1 MIRNN
6 TDILCVS
13 ETWLTDQT
21 PDSFVYIK
29 GYKLFRKDY
38 EFNKIGGVA
47 IYVRDELSSNE
58 ICFDV
63 NAPRDIEAIFIN
75 VQLSKNPSFL
85 VSTMYR
91 HPQGKSETYTFINSV
106 FNKMLK
112 QNKAFYV
119 LGDLNDN
126 QLKNSKSPLK
136 SIIYKNGLKQ
146 LIETPTRVTTTSSTL
161 IDVIIT
167 NRRDSVLSLKNTPC
181 SIADHNIITAFINV
195 KKPKRAPITC
205 TYRSMKNYSKERF
218 CELLAENID
227 VLNNIIQTDNVD
239 EQVRIFTNVFQSSL
253 DKCSPIVTNTFKR
266 PPAPWLTEEIRSKM
280 NERDSLLCRFQQ
292 NVSDVIAHNTY
303 KDLKKEVKRLV
314 KSAKRQYFRSKLNDK
329 KNDPKAKWKL
339 VNEIIPRKLPNQVLY
354 HVQLSKTLKK

>member
-1 MIRNN
+1 MPATFLVFQTYLLLIIFKYFCGFSRNPWTIHAEPFAATEPRLRITDVDNRKLAKKNNTEIYIDTNEHETKTEFDFEKENKLLRIEHINARSIIGNFDEIKNLVIRNN

-75 VQLSKNPSFL
+75 VQLSKNPSFI

-112 QNKAFYV
+112 QNKTFYV

-205 TYRSMKNYSKERF
+205 TYRSMKNYSKDRF
-218 CELLAENID
+218 CELLAKNID
-227 VLNNIIQTDNVD
+227 VLNNIPQTDNVD
-239 EQVRIFTNVFQSSL
+239 
-253 DKCSPIVTNTFKR
+253 D
-266 PPAPWLTEEIRSKM
+266 
-280 NERDSLLCRFQQ
+280 
-292 NVSDVIAHNTY
+292 
-303 KDLKKEVKRLV
+303 
-314 KSAKRQYFRSKLNDK
+314 
-329 KNDPKAKWKL
+329 
-339 VNEIIPRKLPNQVLY
+339 VLY
-354 HVQLSKTLKK
+354 VLRPK